1 MTTPPPDK
9 APKPGLNIYGCAA
22 VNPVKLTIAAAEL
35 DIPYHYITMDIG
47 AGDTQTD
54 WYKAINPNGRVPA
67 LVHVKEDGT
76 SLKIFE
82 SAACL
87 LYMTSVYDKDHKLSY
102 QPETPEYWSQ
112 LSWLSWQVA
121 GYGPMMGQAAHFN
134 RYAYDPVPYGSW
146 RYTAESRRL
155 NHVLDKQ
162 LSTSPFVA
170 GDRLTIADIA
180 VFIYAHSAK
189 WCGVDLAEFPHVKAW
204 HDKLLERPGFQKGLQ
219 VPVPYQFND
228 VAVVNPDDEF
238 LPMMRKFA
246 AHVVKTT
253 TEQWQGEPVAL
264 PSDHTNY

>member
-35 DIPYHYITMDIG
+35 EYDLTIHLQQAKPSNT
-47 AGDTQTD
+47 
-54 WYKAINPNGRVPA
+54 

-76 SLKIFE
+76 SLRIFE

-87 LYMTSVYDKDHKLSY
+87 LYMASVHDKDHKLSY

-121 GYGPMMGQAAHFN
+121 GYGPIMGEAAHFN
-134 RYAYDPVPYGSW
+134 RCAYEPVPYGSW

-155 NHVLDKQ
+155 NHVLGKQ
-162 LSTSPFVA
+162 LSTSPF
-170 GDRLTIADIA
+170 LTIADIA

-204 HDKLLERPGFQKGLQ
+204 HEKLFLERPAFQKGLQ
-219 VPVPYQFND
+219 VPVPYRFND
-228 VAVVNPDDEF
+228 AAVVNPDDEF

-246 AHVVKTT
+246 AHAVKTT

-264 PSDHTNY
+264 PSDHTNYPRVLGC